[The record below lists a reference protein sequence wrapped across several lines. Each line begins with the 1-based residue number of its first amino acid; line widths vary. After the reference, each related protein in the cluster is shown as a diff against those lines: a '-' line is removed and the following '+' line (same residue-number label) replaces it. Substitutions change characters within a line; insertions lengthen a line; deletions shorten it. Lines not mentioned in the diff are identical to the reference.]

1 MKVQTKYF
9 VVKRGFLIQGQEF
22 VLEKGF
28 LIQNKD
34 FVVKGR
40 FLILWWAIVIKWVN
54 GDKGFNQDLFW
65 TFWFFHRNEFLT
77 YDFE

>member
-1 MKVQTKYF
+1 
-9 VVKRGFLIQGQEF
+9 
-22 VLEKGF
+22 
-28 LIQNKD
+28 
-34 FVVKGR
+34 
-40 FLILWWAIVIKWVN
+40 LWWAIVIKWVN